1 MKGLPMDSPDV
12 EEPYTICLLNKATK
26 IITSP
31 NIFVSKFPPGL
42 MVLNFSILETSVT
55 FPQLL
60 EAYVIPLHNPMGF
73 HQ

>member
-31 NIFVSKFPPGL
+31 NIFVSKFPPWAYGIEFF
-42 MVLNFSILETSVT
+42 NFGNFRDFPSTSGGICYST
-55 FPQLL
+55 S
-60 EAYVIPLHNPMGF
+60 
-73 HQ
+73 